1 MKCIYVAG
9 PYRAPTV
16 EGVNANIEAASAFAS
31 LLTSLTWQYG
41 VVYVVPHLLTH
52 GIDGVQPDEY
62 WLAATME
69 VLRRCDAIVMA
80 SGFERSKGSMAE
92 LAEAQRLGKR
102 VFYHNDARLVG
113 EICAWGMA

>member
-9 PYRAPTV
+9 PYRAETK
-16 EGVNANIEAASAFAS
+16 EGIADNIRAASGFANT
-31 LLTSLTWQYG
+31 LTALTWQHG
-41 VVYVVPHLLTH
+41 VAYVVPHLLTH

-69 VLRRCDAIVMA
+69 VLRRCDAIVMFA
-80 SGFERSKGSMAE
+80 GFERSKGSMAE

-102 VFYHNDARLVG
+102 VFYHNDANLVH
-113 EICAWGMA
+113 EIARWAE